1 VKVEMESKNKLAA
14 FLKFLVAMQYKA
26 SYTFSLFFLSQSPP
40 SSNKLQLGK
49 TMLHCI
55 SFTMQN

>member
-1 VKVEMESKNKLAA
+1 MESKNKLAA